1 MRELRFGA
9 YDKGDGKRQKTN
21 IHIVVEDDG
30 SCLFIERYEHNQR
43 RAFPNAAAL
52 EEFLSRWC
60 GYRHCCLSR
69 LED

>member
-9 YDKGDGKRQKTN
+9 YDRTGGKRLRTN

-30 SCLFIERYEHNQR
+30 SCLFIERYAYNQR